1 MTRKSTVSQM
11 IMFSLPL
18 CGIWPGKS
26 IVLII
31 RMFWIFAAVFIEFC
45 HYYYFFTHLSSQYF
59 FNLVDCFCT
68 SLAHGKVIIKL
79 ILFWI
84 NQQKLMEIMALIADD
99 WKDCA
104 NSDIGVHVTMEKA
117 KISDRISKI
126 IILLNSLSVISY
138 CSEIILADADVTKT
152 AELPYINNMKF
163 PFNINTQNMYR
174 FVLIAEFLH
183 MFMSNWTSGL
193 VNAMILILVFHV
205 GGQIE
210 ILQSWL
216 SKLTISEIGNKEES
230 IVTAINKIIRKHQKI
245 IKFSENIEDLY
256 TYISLILFAA
266 NTLSICM
273 LGFIIITAIDSPDA
287 VNLIIKCLLF
297 FTTTNLEAFIYCYA
311 GEYLSNKSKAIGLAT
326 YNSPWYTLR
335 PKDSRVL
342 LFIILRSQKQ
352 LTLTAGTIIELSFVS
367 FTSIMN
373 ASGSYLSMLLG
384 MQ

>member
-1 MTRKSTVSQM
+1 
-11 IMFSLPL
+11 
-18 CGIWPGKS
+18 
-26 IVLII
+26 
-31 RMFWIFAAVFIEFC
+31 
-45 HYYYFFTHLSSQYF
+45 
-59 FNLVDCFCT
+59 
-68 SLAHGKVIIKL
+68 
-79 ILFWI
+79 
-84 NQQKLMEIMALIADD
+84 MALIADD

>member
-1 MTRKSTVSQM
+1 
-11 IMFSLPL
+11 
-18 CGIWPGKS
+18 
-26 IVLII
+26 
-31 RMFWIFAAVFIEFC
+31 
-45 HYYYFFTHLSSQYF
+45 
-59 FNLVDCFCT
+59 
-68 SLAHGKVIIKL
+68 
-79 ILFWI
+79 
-84 NQQKLMEIMALIADD
+84 MALIADD

-104 NSDIGVHVTMEKA
+104 NSDIGVH
-117 KISDRISKI
+117 
-126 IILLNSLSVISY
+126 
-138 CSEIILADADVTKT
+138 
-152 AELPYINNMKF
+152 
-163 PFNINTQNMYR
+163 
-174 FVLIAEFLH
+174 
-183 MFMSNWTSGL
+183 
-193 VNAMILILVFHV
+193 VFHV

-373 ASGSYLSMLLG
+373 ASGSYLSMLLA